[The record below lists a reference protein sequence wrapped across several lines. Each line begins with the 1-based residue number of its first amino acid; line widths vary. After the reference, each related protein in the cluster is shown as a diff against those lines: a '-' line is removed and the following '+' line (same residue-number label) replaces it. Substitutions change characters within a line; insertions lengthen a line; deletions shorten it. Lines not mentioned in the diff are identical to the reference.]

1 MWARQGSSAGEA
13 GAELFDAPGAGEEAE
28 ALEEG
33 LGERPA
39 DADADAD
46 AEAGEDAEAD
56 AEEDADADADADAEA
71 EAEDVVVAGPS
82 PVAKAWGAARTV
94 AGPMTAVAAA
104 VASARRSFME
114 IPHPDAE

>member
-1 MWARQGSSAGEA
+1 MRQASSAGEA

-28 ALEEG
+28 ALGEA
-33 LGERPA
+33 LGERPAEA

-46 AEAGEDAEAD
+46 ADVDAEADAEAD
-56 AEEDADADADADAEA
+56 AEEDAEADADAE
-71 EAEDVVVAGPS
+71 EAVVAGPS

>member
-1 MWARQGSSAGEA
+1 MLA
-13 GAELFDAPGAGEEAE
+13 
-28 ALEEG
+28 EG

-39 DADADAD
+39 DADAE
-46 AEAGEDAEAD
+46 AEADAEAD
-56 AEEDADADADADAEA
+56 AEEDAEADAEADADVDA

-114 IPHPDAE
+114 IPHPDAERKRPSRWGEVAVWPCCLART